1 MADRAPSVHICLV
14 FTISLTEIHVGDFNT
29 DEFFSFSLCSLE
41 EGHRQRW
48 SWRVHSAQLYV
59 WQRLQYFRALHPN
72 MLPSHSWSCFTAEPL
87 GIIRVAPEVNHVD
100 FSQQSFERSR
110 KFLLLWELSSL
121 AQLTGAGPSSCVHT
135 TTTPSQWPHQV
146 GLESGMRHNQY
157 LPWKFLIATK
167 TALLSLGGSLG

>member
-1 MADRAPSVHICLV
+1 MWV
-14 FTISLTEIHVGDFNT
+14 TLTQM
-29 DEFFSFSLCSLE
+29 SFSL
-41 EGHRQRW
+41 
-48 SWRVHSAQLYV
+48 SAYV
-59 WQRLQYFRALHPN
+59 PWKKGIDKGEAGGYTQPSCTSGRGSNTFRALHPN